1 MLHDHGITAVN
12 IAGRVLKGAALG
24 LLASYAS
31 YQFKVADKK
40 ILTDRVHNDWRMYT
54 ISLF

>member
-1 MLHDHGITAVN
+1 MLHDHGMTAFN

-24 LLASYAS
+24 LLASYAG

-40 ILTDRVHNDWRMYT
+40 ILTDRVHNDWKMYA
-54 ISLF
+54 IFLF